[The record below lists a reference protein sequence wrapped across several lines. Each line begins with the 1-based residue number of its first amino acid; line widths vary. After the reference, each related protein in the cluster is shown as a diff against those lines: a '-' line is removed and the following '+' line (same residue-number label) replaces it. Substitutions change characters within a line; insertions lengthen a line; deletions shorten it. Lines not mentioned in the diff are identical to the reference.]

1 MNFGHP
7 EPTWLHPLA
16 KLIPE
21 SLLPYAEFVVITV
34 LVALILIGTF
44 GMLARRLSTR
54 DVNQGQAFSELVVN
68 GFVGFVG
75 SVLGPHSERLVPLI
89 GTLFLFI
96 LTMNLFGLIPGM
108 LSPTASMNTTVA
120 LALIVFFRVQYEGI
134 RSHGFLAYLK
144 HFAGEPTGIHW
155 IFDVFLGL
163 FMFPLHLIG
172 ELAKPLSLCLRL
184 AGNIFAEDS
193 VIFIFGTLS
202 PVLYLFLKY
211 TWAKEVPFFPL
222 QILILPLMILFGV
235 IQALV
240 FSLLTSIYIA
250 VMVGESH
257 EEAPAH

>member
-1 MNFGHP
+1 MNFGEP
-7 EPTWLHPLA
+7 EPTWLHPIA

-21 SLLPYAEFVVITV
+21 SLLPYSEFVVITV
-34 LVALILIGTF
+34 LVAVVLLIAF
-44 GMLARRLSTR
+44 RLLNRTVRTR
-54 DVNQGQAFSELVVN
+54 DIPKGQAFSEVVVN

-75 SVLGPHSERLVPLI
+75 NIMGPHSDRFVPLI

-96 LTMNLFGLIPGM
+96 LAMNLFGLIPGM

-120 LALIVFFRVQYEGI
+120 LALIVFFRVQFEGI
-134 RSHGFLAYLK
+134 RCHGILGYIEHLA
-144 HFAGEPTGIHW
+144 GGRTGMHW
-155 IFDVFLGL
+155 IVDVCIGL
-163 FMFPLHLIG
+163 FMFPLHIIG
-172 ELAKPLSLCLRL
+172 ELAKPLSLSLRL

-202 PVLYLFLKY
+202 PVLYLFLKH

-222 QILILPLMILFGV
+222 QILILPLMILFGL

-240 FSLLTSIYIA
+240 FSLLSTIYIA